1 MLQLQ
6 RQTISDMTGRD
17 NIRLSVLTPQE
28 TIYDGLVEKVE
39 LPGEKGRFMVLKNHA
54 PVISS
59 LSSGDV
65 VYTSEGNEARIA
77 ISSGFVRVNDNQ
89 VTVCAEV

>member
-6 RQTISDMTGRD
+6 QQTNSDMAGRD

-39 LPGEKGRFMVLKNHA
+39 LPGGKGRFMVLKNHA

>member
-1 MLQLQ
+1 MPQLPQ
-6 RQTISDMTGRD
+6 QTISDMAGRD

-28 TIYDGLVEKVE
+28 TLYEGLVEKVE

-59 LSSGDV
+59 LSAGNIA
-65 VYTSEGNEARIA
+65 YTSEGNESRIS
-77 ISSGFVRVNDNQ
+77 IRSGFVRVNDNQ